1 MALLAAVGGRHVRGV
16 EGVGTTAASSLA
28 RLQNDASY
36 RLVSLLLGDLLCGRL
51 QLAFLYALDFV
62 P

>member
-1 MALLAAVGGRHVRGV
+1 MRGRHVRGV
-16 EGVGTTAASSLA
+16 ERAGTTAASSLA